1 VESSESPS
9 GSVDRTLNTT
19 DATPSEKAD
28 TGLDDAPKDLLRKAY
43 AQASL
48 VLGQAVSLFCRSPAH
63 RHLLLSDLE
72 WRLVPPIALRQFR
85 LIFKKEMPYGF
96 VSWALVSED
105 VERRLDRPDFR
116 LRPADW
122 SSGDRAWII
131 DVVAPPD
138 QALGFI
144 DAIKE
149 KVLAEWEVKV
159 RTLCTPMPVVGTNR
173 ASKGNSKSNG
183 ANLAS

>member
-1 VESSESPS
+1 M
-9 GSVDRTLNTT
+9 
-19 DATPSEKAD
+19 
-28 TGLDDAPKDLLRKAY
+28 PK
-43 AQASL
+43 
-48 VLGQAVSLFCRSPAH
+48 AVSLFCQSPAH

-85 LIFKKEMPYGF
+85 LIYKKEMPYGF

-122 SSGDRAWII
+122 KSGDRAWVI

-149 KVLAEWEVKV
+149 KVLAGREVKV
-159 RTLCTPMPVVGTNR
+159 RTLCTAVPPCWHHRCQERKLEVEQRELGRVVDE
-173 ASKGNSKSNG
+173 KGRTDG
-183 ANLAS
+183 

>member
-1 VESSESPS
+1 V
-9 GSVDRTLNTT
+9 
-19 DATPSEKAD
+19 
-28 TGLDDAPKDLLRKAY
+28 PK
-43 AQASL
+43 
-48 VLGQAVSLFCRSPAH
+48 AVSLFCQSPAH
-63 RHLLLSDLE
+63 RHLLLTDLE

-85 LIFKKEMPYGF
+85 LIYKKEMPYGF
-96 VSWALVSED
+96 VSWALVSEH

-122 SSGDRAWII
+122 KSGDRAWII

-149 KVLAEWEVKV
+149 KVLSGREVKV
-159 RTLCTPMPVVGTNR
+159 RTLCTPMPVGGTIGAR
-173 ASKGNSKSNG
+173 KGNSKSPG
-183 ANLAS
+183 AHGAW